1 LRDHRGQS
9 APPKLLEVT
18 LDRGTFSA
26 FLPLRAWEHRRIAA
40 IALNTRFASEST
52 SPGKECAAFHR
63 GRSQAPRNLDGVVP
77 ALRMPHEDER
87 AYFLAALALPP
98 QTTLSGT
105 WQRSYF

>member
-40 IALNTRFASEST
+40 IVLDLRASPLRQE
-52 SPGKECAAFHR
+52 
-63 GRSQAPRNLDGVVP
+63 RSAPPFTVADLKRPRNLDGVVP

>member
-26 FLPLRAWEHRRIAA
+26 FLPLRAWEQSPDRRHCPQYSICGRVH
-40 IALNTRFASEST
+40 LDER
-52 SPGKECAAFHR
+52 AAFHR

>member
-1 LRDHRGQS
+1 VADLKR
-9 APPKLLEVT
+9 
-18 LDRGTFSA
+18 
-26 FLPLRAWEHRRIAA
+26 
-40 IALNTRFASEST
+40 
-52 SPGKECAAFHR
+52 
-63 GRSQAPRNLDGVVP
+63 PRNLDGVVP